1 MAQIQRPWITKI
13 MAPLPNPKAWRGRP
27 SLDLPR
33 GQGPKKPIWVWL
45 CSSSRGGKR
54 GPWPA
59 SWSSPPPRSNHLWRP
74 LTLTGPYYIRP
85 LDALPTNWCHL
96 AASFYLNS
104 LLKLRSIFNTVEM
117 NWPLLKNYFFRPKKT
132 SENKTW
138 MVSYP
143 MKFLRPLLRF
153 PVGRK
158 FAILPLSKNSWR
170 SHNKEANEKTF
181 DFMRPTTLLYLNFSK
196 H

>member
-1 MAQIQRPWITKI
+1 MACLVARALKN
-13 MAPLPNPKAWRGRP
+13 L
-27 SLDLPR
+27 SESD
-33 GQGPKKPIWVWL
+33 
-45 CSSSRGGKR
+45 SRGGKR

-170 SHNKEANEKTF
+170 SHNKEANEKTL
-181 DFMRPTTLLYLNFSK
+181 DFMRPKLYFIWILVK
-196 H
+196 TKIIAKGERGVG

>member
-1 MAQIQRPWITKI
+1 MTCLVARALKNLFESDSVPPPGV
-13 MAPLPNPKAWRGRP
+13 ASVVLG
-27 SLDLPR
+27 LPR
-33 GQGPKKPIWVWL
+33 GPPPSMLQPLVEATHTDWTLLHSTTGCL
-45 CSSSRGGKR
+45 AHQLMSSRSIVLSKQSLKVKKYFQH
-54 GPWPA
+54 
-59 SWSSPPPRSNHLWRP
+59 SWNE
-74 LTLTGPYYIRP
+74 YQ
-85 LDALPTNWCHL
+85 
-96 AASFYLNS
+96 
-104 LLKLRSIFNTVEM
+104 K

-143 MKFLRPLLRF
+143 MKFLRPLLRL

-181 DFMRPTTLLYLNFSK
+181 DFMRPTTLFCLNFSK